1 MAFLGMQ
8 HYGTLEELE
17 RPKAW
22 RQGIYEEYPNA
33 TPLCHLTYRTGK
45 EKTSDVEFNWYER
58 RFPTRIMTVV
68 TGPGIGNHG
77 ETDALVVAAGEAYN
91 SKKDSLIISLETFER
106 ALVLADTADGITLSI
121 KRGIGTDTH
130 SLADWTA
137 STKVAVFSTAVA
149 SGADVGTAI
158 NFAPVKKNG
167 ACQIFRNVADV
178 TRTLNKT
185 LTRTGNKFK
194 DAQKNALLLHELDKE
209 GVALWGIKS
218 EDLTASPGPRYTS
231 DGLLAVIEAG
241 AGEANIVD
249 FTAGLTLKGWNAYIA
264 NVLAKGS
271 DEKILY
277 AGSSLIGAINDMA
290 RMYTFQWEQM
300 SKQDTFGMDIT
311 VLRSPGGKRLAIQEH
326 RLMTENPTFKSWGF
340 VVDPDCLYYRVVDD
354 TEWMPNR
361 EGNGADR
368 IIGEYLAEIGFE
380 VQQQYRHGVIKNCST
395 FLG

>member
-33 TPLCHLTYRTGK
+33 TPLVHLTYRTGK
-45 EKTSDVEFNWYER
+45 EKTSDVEFLWYER
-58 RFPTRIMTVV
+58 RFPTRIMTVA
-68 TGPGIGNHG
+68 TAPGAGNAG
-77 ETDALVVAAGEAYN
+77 DTDALVVDAGEAYN
-91 SKKDSLIISLETFER
+91 AKKDSLLISLSTYER
-106 ALVLADTADGITLSI
+106 ALVKADPTDGITLSI
-121 KRGIGTDTH
+121 LRGVGITGAV
-130 SLADWTA
+130 ADWA
-137 STKVAVFSTAVA
+137 IDTKVAVFSTAIA

-158 NFAPVKKNG
+158 NFAPVKKQG

-194 DAQKNALLLHELDKE
+194 DAQKNSLLLHELDKE
-209 GVALWGIKS
+209 GAALWGIRS
-218 EDLTASPGPRYTS
+218 EDLTASPAPRYTS
-231 DGLLAVIEAG
+231 DGLLAKIET
-241 AGEANIVD
+241 NIVD
-249 FTAGLTLKGWNAYIA
+249 FTAGLTLKGWNTYVA
-264 NVLAKGS
+264 NVLSKGS

-277 AGSSLIGAINDMA
+277 AGCDLIGAINDMA

-340 VVDPDCLYYRVVDD
+340 VVDPDAIYYRVVDD
-354 TEWMPNR
+354 TEWLPNR

-368 IIGEYLAEIGFE
+368 IIGEYLAEVGFE
-380 VQQQYRHGVIKNCST
+380 IQQEYRHGVIKNCSM